1 MGDFEIECGFSSADE
16 TINFGT
22 RCMGMDSLYEI
33 ATVACIKTAE
43 TNQVSDVVL
52 NCLIKNN
59 KTIICANSSLKLF
72 KDTTLKNVAFAAIFN
87 SPVMGI
93 TVGGDDIILVCLMN
107 GNFKLFNI
115 EDLDA
120 VKVISS
126 GSLVDNSSGDNTYN
140 ECLKI
145 FKEGRTDKM
154 ISFLIILRNGKIF
167 RISVSEAEDSTKSEY
182 AIEELFNLD
191 FEINTAS
198 YSYPF
203 ILIDGARGAIVDTE
217 TCAVLVDIPYNIKTV
232 CPLENKFLCLD
243 NDGHLSQVCCLTTIA
258 FDVEYETLLED
269 ISVQDENGTESI
281 FIITKKNSDG
291 EAFIKLLR
299 PNFSQVFSVQLS
311 HPVYVIPCIASDEM
325 YLISKVYTDST
336 GLELRFQYVYEVEPE
351 LRLKKLVRKQRF
363 QEAEEFAKTFNI
375 STEIILKAKVEQITE
390 KTDCDSDDIDNLLT
404 LMDGIKD
411 DSFKLNLCN
420 NVDCRKLADFRKL
433 YKYGSS
439 IILEK
444 KDEDAELQRQLLSE
458 LLFKFDTF
466 MALSCKHT
474 VNSWNQFATCN
485 LISQVKYF
493 LKQHTVE
500 DAIIIY
506 NRLTEDTI
514 IKDMNEENIE
524 EIVSII
530 DNLPTEKCT
539 QFLSTFIPVT
549 MSHRPSALLIYVD
562 WLRSKIVQFEDSD
575 TEHFPENGI
584 EFANTIFKLLR
595 VDEKNSIL
603 FQWQCTLYQKPIND
617 LRKLIDGLKILQSL
631 KNSYGIKVS
640 LVKYLQGPQALI
652 TTLLGIVMKP
662 EKYDIFFKEF
672 LYSYI
677 IQNQFDPDKIIYE
690 KIKDLLKHGN
700 TWMSMIETIIKYIN
714 SVTVKLQAVKDIL
727 VTAPVPWMD
736 VVKRI
741 ALSVAHY
748 THFMAEEIMCILK
761 EEPGFIVLKNPVYE
775 INVNRHKDVGMLEH
789 IVNRIIYVNEPT
801 MIEDVFKV
809 YNTGK
814 PKENAAFYLLQH
826 YITLGDMDKVEYIF
840 TKHCTKNICKMMV
853 DHCENIL
860 ASQYHDQNFKDNC
873 YNSLKFI
880 FDKLIMMAS
889 TDYEKNRYKEHYNL
903 VNGFYNVNKMFQ
915 KNFKRSDWIIV
926 KRRNAIYADI
936 IENIEEHF
944 CTDSP
949 KFDDLLNFSQKLAA
963 YFLLNENKVML
974 DICDKIEKLEY
985 VIEVSAHLNENDCE
999 PENLCSAALLMMKY
1013 LDSKNTIEETFNMS
1027 INMGIVN
1034 PREETEDVANAVRL
1048 SRRLIAKASAKAD
1061 SASCSKILDV
1071 LQWVDCYFFLTKF
1084 NDPIDK
1090 EIFGK
1095 IFCEQSSSCSSL
1107 FREVKNYLEVYIS
1120 SVDKDSSMHLA
1131 YIKDYYCNVAAF
1143 TQEDVL
1149 NQLTSLPLIV
1159 NNFCREGLHLS
1170 AFNLITTIKSCFNQQ
1185 KADPQ
1190 IIQSLKEAED
1200 KCVFQLI
1207 PCVLNAEEVDSD
1219 LLFRLLLLRK
1229 IDYLKLLEYLL
1240 KNYKRQFK
1248 KFQLLCAMGLRAIRH
1263 MKETHWKGTA
1273 TLIKQGVHCKW
1284 WKKMRDQIQGKVLYD
1299 EFFRMKDDKRL
1310 EQLMKLQIMN
1320 LDLVK
1325 EYCTDYN
1332 FPAEVNLREY
1342 LKSLLLNWKLDYDI
1356 ETGLDGYRKIKAKSD
1371 ENELLSKCIKIIEA
1385 LEDKK
1390 SCFALLESILGKISC
1405 YQYEVFICVNKILE
1419 NNSSSSTT
1427 LNRLNLL
1434 SFLQNYTRCNS
1445 ASQRE
1450 KEEWY
1455 SSFPENFALDP
1466 LSEFRLPFTKLLF
1479 TEDVWSIVRPEVNLK
1494 TYKTWFVAAEF
1505 LPDILKKDDICIYA
1519 VKQVVSS
1526 GTLKTDSQEK
1536 WLLYPKFNDLLG
1548 NVDECVQHI
1557 VNLER
1562 ATSLVYHL
1570 MYHIPN
1576 GADKV
1581 DAARMSYE
1589 YAKKYRQA
1597 NPDIAEVENSYV
1609 KVKSKYFQYS
1619 AMHIL
1624 YKYDLADDNYLEL
1637 LQNPQALIEALYM
1650 DPRIIEYSEFV
1661 DFFAS
1666 GGSDINHAAE
1676 ELAMFFELDII
1687 KIRFDLLQS
1696 SLKNSATSADMDSSL
1711 YIPNMIGQTCSISEN
1726 DINVKRAIYLCK
1738 SGNPEVF
1745 QDYLIKVT
1753 IEETENDVQESFSFK
1768 AKALKCLCAITD
1780 EETVTKLTKVS
1791 YTEILNMIDTLMLLS
1806 DLESLG
1812 IVLDLQSLRESNKK
1826 ELLKRLYQIKKPL
1839 AVKVMGNLC
1848 VMYTIEDTRY
1858 WNAVVNNAVKLN
1870 MIRELKT
1877 YVKFLRKK
1885 CDRTP
1890 FFLNAWQAIVED
1902 AFHQVTTLT
1911 SDNLE
1916 ERLMSNFL
1924 MLQSCPVAQSLSY
1937 EKIMQ
1942 SCINLGKHEF
1952 AALLLQYVPDERR
1965 ERFYEFFSSKTTL
1978 FRDLEKLEKRGLCG
1992 TKKVRQWLSSH

>member
-1 MGDFEIECGFSSADE
+1 MGDFEIESGFASADE

-33 ATVACIKTAE
+33 ATVASIKTAE
-43 TNQVSDVVL
+43 KNQVSDVVL
-52 NCLIKNN
+52 NCLIKSNA
-59 KTIICANSSLKLF
+59 TIICANNSMKLF

-93 TVGGDDIILVCLMN
+93 SVWNDVLLVCLNN
-107 GNFKLFNI
+107 GNFKLFSI
-115 EDLDA
+115 KDFDA

-126 GSLVDNSSGDNTYN
+126 GSLVHNNSGDNAYD
-140 ECLKI
+140 ECLKV
-145 FKEGRTDKM
+145 FKEFRIDGM
-154 ISFLIILRNGKIF
+154 INFLVLLRNGKIF
-167 RISVSEAEDSTKSEY
+167 RISVSEAEDSSKSGHVV
-182 AIEELFNLD
+182 EELFNLD
-191 FEINTAS
+191 FEIKAAS

-203 ILIDGARGAIVDTE
+203 ILIDGSRGAIVDTE
-217 TCAVLVDIPYNIKTV
+217 THVVLVDRPYNIKTV

-243 NDGHLSQVCCLTTIA
+243 DKGRLSKVCCLTTIA
-258 FDVEYETLLED
+258 FDVEYDTLLED
-269 ISVQDENGTESI
+269 ILVLDENGSESI
-281 FIITKKNSDG
+281 FVVTKKGRNG
-291 EAFIKLLR
+291 ETFIKLLR
-299 PNFSQVFSVQLS
+299 PNFSQVFSVELS
-311 HPVYVIPCIASDEM
+311 HPVYLIPCIVSDEM
-325 YLISKVYTDST
+325 YIISKVRSDST
-336 GLELRFQYVYEVEPE
+336 GLELRFQYIYEVEPE
-351 LRLKKLVRKQRF
+351 LRLKKLVRRQRF

-375 STEIILKAKVEQITE
+375 STEIILKAKVEQIIE
-390 KTDCDSDDIDNLLT
+390 KSDCDSDDIDNLLS
-404 LMDGIKD
+404 LMDGIQD
-411 DSFKLNLCN
+411 DLFKLSLCN
-420 NVDCRKLADFRKL
+420 KVDCRKLVDLRKL

-474 VNSWNQFATCN
+474 INAWNQFATCN
-485 LISQVKYF
+485 LISKVKYY
-493 LKQHTVE
+493 LKQQTVE

-514 IKDMNEENIE
+514 VKDMNEENIE
-524 EIVSII
+524 EIVTII
-530 DNLPTEKCT
+530 NNLPTEKCT

-549 MSHRPSALLIYVD
+549 MSHKPSALPIYVD
-562 WLRSKIVQFEDSD
+562 WLGSKIMHFEDRD
-575 TEHFPENGI
+575 AEHFPDNGI

-595 VDEKNSIL
+595 VDERNSIL

-631 KNSYGIKVS
+631 KKSYGIKVP

-652 TTLLGIVMKP
+652 ATLLGIVMEP

-677 IQNQFDPDKIIYE
+677 IQNLFDPDKIIYE
-690 KIKDLLKHGN
+690 KIKDLLKYGN
-700 TWMSMIETIIKYIN
+700 TWLSMIETIIKYIN

-727 VTAPVPWMD
+727 ITAPVPWMD
-736 VVKRI
+736 VTKRI

-748 THFMAEEIMCILK
+748 NNLMSEEIIRMLE

-775 INVNRHKDVGMLEH
+775 INVNKHKDVGMAGH
-789 IVNRIIYVNEPT
+789 VVNRIIYVNEPT
-801 MIEDVFKV
+801 MIEDVFNV

-814 PKENAAFYLLQH
+814 LKEDAAFYLLQH
-826 YITLGDMDKVEYIF
+826 YITLGDMDKIEYIF
-840 TKHCTKNICKMMV
+840 TKHCTKDICKTMV
-853 DHCENIL
+853 HYCEDIL
-860 ASQYHDQNFKDNC
+860 TSQYHDQNFKDNC

-880 FDKLIMMAS
+880 FDKLVMMAS
-889 TDYEKNRYKEHYNL
+889 TDYERNRYKEHYSMI
-903 VNGFYNVNKMFQ
+903 NGLYNVNRMFQ
-915 KNFKRSDWIIV
+915 KNFKRSDWINA

-936 IENIEEHF
+936 IENIEEYF
-944 CTDSP
+944 CIDSS
-949 KFDDLLNFSQKLAA
+949 KFDDLLNFSHKLAT
-963 YFLLNENKVML
+963 YFLLNENKVMI

-985 VIEVSAHLNENDCE
+985 VLEVSTHLNENDCE
-999 PENLCSAALLMMKY
+999 PENLCTAALLMMKY
-1013 LDSKNTIEETFNMS
+1013 LDNKNAIEETFNMS
-1027 INMGIVN
+1027 VNVGIVN
-1034 PREETEDVANAVRL
+1034 PKEETEAVANAVRL
-1048 SRRLIAKASAKAD
+1048 SRRLVAKASAKAD
-1061 SASCSKILDV
+1061 PESWSKIVHV
-1071 LQWVDCYFFLTKF
+1071 LKWVDCYFFLAKF
-1084 NDPIDK
+1084 NDPIDA

-1095 IFCEQSSSCSSL
+1095 IFCEQASSRSSL
-1107 FREVKNYLEVYIS
+1107 FREVKNFLEIYIS
-1120 SVDKDSSMHLA
+1120 SVGKDSSMHLA
-1131 YIKDYYCNVAAF
+1131 YIKGYYCNIASFA
-1143 TQEDVL
+1143 QEDVL
-1149 NQLTSLPLIV
+1149 SQLTSLPLIV
-1159 NNFCREGLHLS
+1159 NNLCREGLHLT
-1170 AFNLITTIKSCFNQQ
+1170 AFNLITTLKSCFSHQD
-1185 KADPQ
+1185 ADPQ

-1219 LLFRLLLLRK
+1219 LLFRLILLRK

-1248 KFQLLCAMGLRAIRH
+1248 KFQLICAVGLRAITH

-1284 WKKMRDQIQGKVLYD
+1284 WKKMRYQIQGKVPYD

-1310 EQLMKLQIMN
+1310 EQLMKLQIMT

-1325 EYCTDYN
+1325 EYCDDYH
-1332 FPAEVNLREY
+1332 FSTEAYLREY

-1356 ETGLDGYRKIKAKSD
+1356 QTGLDGHRQIKAKSD
-1371 ENELLSKCIKIIEA
+1371 ENELVVKCMEIIDA
-1385 LEDKK
+1385 IEDKK
-1390 SCFALLESILGKISC
+1390 SCFMLLESILGKISC
-1405 YQYEVFICVNKILE
+1405 YQYEVFICIYRILE
-1419 NNSSSSTT
+1419 NNIPSGTT

-1494 TYKTWFVAAEF
+1494 TYKHWFVAAEF

-1526 GTLKTDSQEK
+1526 GVLKTDSEEK
-1536 WLLYPKFNDLLG
+1536 WLLYPKFKDLLA

-1589 YAKKYRQA
+1589 YARKYRQA
-1597 NPDIAEVENSYV
+1597 NPDVAEVENSYV

-1637 LQNPQALIEALYM
+1637 LQNAEALVEALYM
-1650 DPRIIEYSEFV
+1650 DPRIIEYSEFA

-1666 GGSDINHAAE
+1666 GSFDINQAVD
-1676 ELAMFFELDII
+1676 ELAMFFKLDIL
-1687 KIRFDLLQS
+1687 KIRFDLLQNW
-1696 SLKNSATSADMDSSL
+1696 LKNSAISADIDSSF
-1711 YIPNMIGQTCSISEN
+1711 YVPNMIGQTCSIPEN

-1738 SGNPEVF
+1738 SGNPEFF
-1745 QDYLIKVT
+1745 QSYLIKVT
-1753 IEETENDVQESFSFK
+1753 IEETENDIQESFDFK

-1780 EETVTKLTKVS
+1780 EDTVTTLTRVS

-1812 IVLDLQSLRESNKK
+1812 IALDLQSLRESNKK

-1848 VMYTIEDTRY
+1848 VMYTIEDARY
-1858 WNAVVNNAVKLN
+1858 WSVIVNNAVKLN

-1877 YVKFLRKK
+1877 YVEFLRKK

-1902 AFHQVTTLT
+1902 AFHQATA
-1911 SDNLE
+1911 SSNDGLE
-1916 ERLMSNFL
+1916 ERLISSFL

-1952 AALLLQYVPDERR
+1952 AALLLQYVPNERR
-1965 ERFYEFFSSKTTL
+1965 EKKLYEFFSSKSTI
-1978 FRDLEKLEKRGLCG
+1978 FQDLEKLEKRGLCG
-1992 TKKVRQWLSSH
+1992 TKHVRRWLSSQ